1 LYNDF
6 KFNIIT
12 MNTSKEIREAI
23 GEAKNRL
30 VAIDALLTKENRN
43 YTDAEQTT
51 WDADEA
57 RIAELEAELVKVEKR
72 EAVRLSAVAG
82 APVQTTSKE
91 ERKAV
96 ETFSFMD
103 AVRGVYGEKL
113 NGLAA
118 EMHQEGLREMKGI
131 GVTNRGSSIIIPGVM
146 LRANIV
152 ENGTAGVDQ
161 LGFVD
166 GVYASTI
173 LGDLGVTQL
182 KQQMDARLT
191 VLPSVSTQWEGE
203 TDAAADGGAAIT
215 PISLTPKRLAAYAN
229 FSMQAAMQQ
238 NESLEAALRRSFQ
251 EAIAAKVE
259 YAAFT
264 DDTANGS
271 YEWLGNGKTPVTNA
285 AISALILAAI
295 EEVQDNNHNR
305 GNLGFAISNDLF
317 SDVYTAA
324 QVSGVNPLI
333 VNEMIMGKM
342 AKFSNQIAAITNPA
356 LYYGDWSKVY
366 LAQFGGLEITLD
378 TFTQKKSGMDVLIVN
393 SFWDMALAQDAAL
406 SVGTLG

>member
-1 LYNDF
+1 
-6 KFNIIT
+6 
-12 MNTSKEIREAI
+12 MNTSKEIKEAI
-23 GEAKNRL
+23 GEIKNRL
-30 VAIDALLTKENRN
+30 VAVDALLTKENRN
-43 YTDAEQTT
+43 FTDAEQAT
-51 WDADEA
+51 WDEGEA

-72 EAVRLSAVAG
+72 EAIRLAAVSG
-82 APVQTTSKE
+82 APVQTESKE
-91 ERKAV
+91 ERKV
-96 ETFSFMD
+96 KETYTFGD
-103 AVRGVYGEKL
+103 AVRAAYGEKL

-118 EMHQEGLREMKGI
+118 EMHQEGLREMKSI
-131 GVTNRGSSIIIPGVM
+131 GVTTRGNSVIIPSTILKGET
-146 LRANIV
+146 RANIV

-166 GVYASTI
+166 GVYANTI
-173 LGDLGVTQL
+173 LGDLGITKLNAV
-182 KQQMDARLT
+182 MDARLT
-191 VLPSVSTQWEGE
+191 VIPSVSTQWEGE

-215 PISLTPKRLAAYAN
+215 PVSLTPKRLASYAN

-238 NESLEAALRRSFQ
+238 NDSLEGALRRGFQ

-285 AISALILAAI
+285 DISALMLALI
-295 EEVQDNNHNR
+295 EEVKGNNHDR

-317 SDVYTAA
+317 SNVYAAA

-333 VNEMIMGKM
+333 INEMIIGRM
-342 AKFSNQIAAITNPA
+342 AKFSNQIADITNPA
-356 LYYGDWSKVY
+356 AYYGNWAKVY
-366 LAQFGGLEITLD
+366 LAQFGGIEITYD
-378 TFTQKKSGMDVLIVN
+378 PYTQKKSGMDVLIVN

-406 SVGTLG
+406 SVGTFG